1 MPTNYIIMARGLLS
15 GVTTLEGLDL
25 SFTSHLSEHM
35 LDMKHSVLVLALQLV
50 TVVVS

>member
-35 LDMKHSVLVLALQLV
+35 LEI
-50 TVVVS
+50 